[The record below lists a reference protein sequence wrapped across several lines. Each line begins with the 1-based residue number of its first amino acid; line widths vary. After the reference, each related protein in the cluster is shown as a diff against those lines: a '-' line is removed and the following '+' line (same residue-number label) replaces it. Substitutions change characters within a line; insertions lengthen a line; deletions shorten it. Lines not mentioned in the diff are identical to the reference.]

1 METKA
6 ANATSK
12 AKLEK
17 AVKQAL
23 EDVKDPEIRALSVV
37 ELGIIVAIKAEDDGK
52 VKVVMTPTF
61 SGCPALNIMQEQ
73 VKTRAAKVP
82 GVTEA
87 EVEINYDVQWNSN
100 MISDE
105 GRQKMKDFGI
115 TPPACYS
122 DDLDVSV
129 VEDAECPHCGSNDT
143 TMQSPF
149 GPTLC
154 RSIHY
159 CRHCQETFEQF
170 KPVG

>member
-1 METKA
+1 MTTQT
-6 ANATSK
+6 ANLQTLKGRIEA
-12 AKLEK
+12 
-17 AVKQAL
+17 AL

-37 ELGIIVAIKAEDDGK
+37 ELGIIVDIKADDEGY

-73 VKTRAAKVP
+73 VKTKASKVP
-82 GVTEA
+82 GVKAA
-87 EVEINYDVQWNSN
+87 EVEVNYDVQWNTN
-100 MISDE
+100 MISDK

-129 VEDAECPHCGSNDT
+129 VEDAECPHCGSNNT
-143 TMQSPF
+143 NMQSPF

-159 CRHCQETFEQF
+159 CRNCQETFEQF

>member
-1 METKA
+1 MSTQATTTA
-6 ANATSK
+6 APGT
-12 AKLEK
+12 LE
-17 AVKQAL
+17 AQVREAL

-37 ELGIIVAIKAEDDGK
+37 ELGIIVDIQANEQGEVA
-52 VKVVMTPTF
+52 VVMTPTF

-73 VKTRAAKVP
+73 VKTRAGKVP
-82 GVTEA
+82 GVTQA
-87 EVEINYDVQWNSN
+87 DVKVNYDVQWNTN
-100 MISDE
+100 MISDK

-115 TPPACYS
+115 TPPACYA

-129 VEDAECPHCGSNDT
+129 VEDAECPHCGSDDT

-159 CRHCQETFEQF
+159 CRNCQETFEQF

>member
-1 METKA
+1 MTAKTANNYMVDQLKA
-6 ANATSK
+6 Q
-12 AKLEK
+12 
-17 AVKQAL
+17 VKTAL

-37 ELGIIVAIKAEDDGK
+37 ELGIIVDIQADEEGH

-73 VKTRAAKVP
+73 VKTRAGKVP
-82 GVTEA
+82 GVTQA
-87 EVEINYDVQWNSN
+87 DVEVNYDVQWNTN
-100 MISDE
+100 MISDK
-105 GRQKMKDFGI
+105 GRQKMQEFGI

-122 DDLDVSV
+122 DDLDVSM
-129 VEDAECPHCGSNDT
+129 VEDAECPHCGSSNT

-159 CRHCQETFEQF
+159 CRDCQETFEQF

>member
-1 METKA
+1 MQTQTSTTVSPATLKA
-6 ANATSK
+6 RVR
-12 AKLEK
+12 E
-17 AVKQAL
+17 AL

-37 ELGIIVAIKAEDDGK
+37 ELGIIVDIQADEDGA
-52 VKVVMTPTF
+52 VRVVMTPTF

-73 VKTRAAKVP
+73 VKTRAGKVP
-82 GVTEA
+82 GVTQA
-87 EVEINYDVQWNSN
+87 EVQVNYDVQWNTN
-100 MISDE
+100 MISDK

-115 TPPACYS
+115 TPPACYAN
-122 DDLDVSV
+122 DLDVSV
-129 VEDAECPHCGSNDT
+129 VEDAECPHCGSHDT

-159 CRHCQETFEQF
+159 CRNCQETFEQF

>member
-1 METKA
+1 MSTKTA
-6 ANATSK
+6 DHTK
-12 AKLEK
+12 VTDLEER
-17 AVKQAL
+17 VKTAL
-23 EDVKDPEIRALSVV
+23 EEVKDPEIRALSVV
-37 ELGIIVAIKAEDDGK
+37 ELGIIVDIRADEDGK

-73 VKTRAAKVP
+73 VKTRAGKVP
-82 GVTEA
+82 GVTQA
-87 EVEINYDVQWNSN
+87 EVDVNYDVQWNTN
-100 MISDE
+100 MITDK
-105 GRQKMKDFGI
+105 GRQKMQDFGI

-159 CRHCQETFEQF
+159 CRNCQETFEQF